1 MYQFPRVTYGN
12 FSCYYSLYGFVVRTQ
27 WVTTEPIVVSNP
39 VSVEYTINAYI
50 CTVYCITQNSDRG
63 NFDVFD
69 VFELDRQN
77 LTHQIVLKQYS
88 VYRYMV
94 KGSNHPSK
102 YVPSNIWRVSICQNF
117 PHQNLLYTVVKNFSS
132 KILLW

>member
-1 MYQFPRVTYGN
+1 MYQFPHVTYGN
-12 FSCYYSLYGFVVRTQ
+12 FLCYYSLYGFVVRTQ
-27 WVTTEPIVVSNP
+27 IVTTEPIVVSNP
-39 VSVEYTINAYI
+39 VSVGYTINAYI

-63 NFDVFD
+63 NFD

-94 KGSNHPSK
+94 NGSNYPSI
-102 YVPSNIWRVSICQNF
+102 YVPSIFEESVSVKIF
-117 PHQNLLYTVVKNFSS
+117 PIKIFS
-132 KILLW
+132 IR